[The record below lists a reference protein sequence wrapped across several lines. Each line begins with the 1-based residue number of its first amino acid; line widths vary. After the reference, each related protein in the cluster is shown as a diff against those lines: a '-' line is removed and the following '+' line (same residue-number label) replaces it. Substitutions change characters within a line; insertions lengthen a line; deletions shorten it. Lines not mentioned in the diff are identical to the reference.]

1 MIEPSVYGNI
11 DLLLLVYVVVESA
24 ILYFSR

>member
-11 DLLLLVYVVVESA
+11 ALLLLVFVVVESA